1 MSAGPW
7 HMHDTVTR
15 LKPAAGQSLALLLSQ
30 MMPKPLLIVLASAAI
45 GFGVTMPT
53 GLEVD
58 ARLSLFAFGIAALLW
73 ATSKI
78 EAGYVA
84 MAAALF
90 LALTGAIE
98 QERLFESLGSKVVW
112 LMIGAFVVGAA
123 AEETGLAAR
132 LSLLASAKVRNVR
145 EMMWITSMI
154 LVPLTFL
161 IPSTSGRAAAVLPM
175 FKSMTAAAAMP
186 SVTRALAI
194 LIPSVIL
201 VSTIASITGAGSHL
215 IAIDLL
221 AETSGKRISFGEWML
236 WGVPFALAAVGVTVW
251 TVCKLLLTDAEQ
263 DMPVVIDLPKAAPVT
278 AREKYVLAIF
288 AAMVGLWMTEAL
300 HGIEIATVSIGALV
314 VCAPGIGILSWK
326 KAAKAVN
333 WPLVVFVAAALLLG
347 EAIIDTGAAQWLVG
361 AMFTATGL
369 QDGGSS
375 LAVLIGLSIVTL
387 TAHIYMTSHA
397 ARTAALLPPLLL
409 LAAELKIDPVAVAFL
424 ATVGINYCL
433 TFPVS
438 SKALLMFQE
447 MNCEDQMPADLL
459 RLSAVLLPLHL
470 LLMIIF
476 YFGYWRHIGIAL

>member
-1 MSAGPW
+1 MLKAIYRRQQSA
-7 HMHDTVTR
+7 
-15 LKPAAGQSLALLLSQ
+15 AQSLGLSLSR
-30 MMPKPLLIVLASAAI
+30 MMSKPLLIVFASAAI
-45 GFGVTMPT
+45 GFGVTLPV
-53 GLEVD
+53 GLELD

-84 MAAALF
+84 MAAAVF

-98 QERLFESLGSKVVW
+98 QEQLFETLGSKVVW
-112 LMIGAFVVGAA
+112 LMIGAFIVGAA
-123 AEETGLAAR
+123 AEETGLATR
-132 LSLLASAKVRNVR
+132 LSLLASAKVKNVR
-145 EMMWITSMI
+145 GMMWITSMI

-175 FKSMTAAAAMP
+175 FKSMTGAAAMP
-186 SVTRALAI
+186 AVTRALAL

-215 IAIDLL
+215 IAVDLL

-236 WGVPFALAAVGVTVW
+236 WGLPFALAAVAVTVV
-251 TVCKLLLTDAEQ
+251 TVCRLFLTDAEQ
-263 DMPVVIDLPKAAPVT
+263 NMPVAIDLPAAAAMT
-278 AREKYVLAIF
+278 AGEKHVLAIF
-288 AAMVGLWMTEAL
+288 AAMVGFWMTEAL
-300 HGIEIATVSIGALV
+300 HGIEIATVSIVGALV
-314 VCAPGIGILSWK
+314 VCAPGLGILSWK
-326 KAAKAVN
+326 TAAKAVS
-333 WPLVVFVAAALLLG
+333 WPLVVFVGAALLLG

-361 AMFTATGL
+361 AMFAATGL
-369 QDGGSS
+369 QSGGSS
-375 LAVLIGLSIVTL
+375 LTILVGLSVVAL

-409 LAAELKIDPVAVAFL
+409 LAAELNIDPVAVAFL

-447 MNCEDQMPADLL
+447 MDGENQMPADLL
-459 RLSAVLLPLHL
+459 RLSSVLLPSHL

-476 YFGYWRHIGIAL
+476 YFGYWRHIGLVL